1 MSSLSRLALPLLRRR
16 DRRPETSAD
25 MRAAQDRIRARLVAD
40 LAHLPVGHATGLD
53 RLPRDAR
60 LRDAFR
66 TLPVTSYEDYLP
78 LLERVARHEPDVM
91 FAGRATA
98 LAVTSGTTSGGQAGE
113 RFIPQSREL
122 LDHHGRGG
130 AAAFVRLVDWVGRDV
145 LDGRLLLMGGSTDI
159 RPNAH
164 GVPAGDL
171 SGIIVSLV
179 PRLLWSLYEPGRDIA
194 LMSDWEAKLAA
205 MVARTA
211 DRDLRLASGIG
222 SWLLALFAAVCARR
236 GVARV
241 REAWPRLKSV
251 IHGGHAIEP
260 LIGQFQHHLPSDTWM
275 QEVYPASEAF
285 IAVGQK
291 PWRLGDGRTSPLE
304 LLCDHG
310 IVIELLPDDDPR
322 PEAAV
327 GPEGAEAGRVYR
339 VLLTTP
345 GGLVRYQPGDLL
357 RGEGP
362 GLVRFAGRS
371 KTRISVF
378 GEHVEGDLIAA
389 ALAAACAASGAR
401 IRHSHV
407 APVFPAPGQQRGAH
421 QWYLE
426 PEPGTSIAVDAFATA
441 LDRHLRA
448 HSADY
453 DAHRAVQ
460 LEAPVLTVVPEGTF
474 ERWLA
479 AKGKLGG
486 QHKVPQAWADRTIAE
501 QVEAAARTPDRPL

>member
-1 MSSLSRLALPLLRRR
+1 MSLLPRLALPILRLR
-16 DRRPETSAD
+16 DPRPATPAA

-53 RLPRDAR
+53 RLPRDGR
-60 LRDAFR
+60 QRDAFR
-66 TLPVTSYEDYLP
+66 ALPVTTYQDYLP
-78 LLERVARHEPDVM
+78 LLERVGRGEPDVM
-91 FAGRATA
+91 FAGRAAA
-98 LAVTSGTTSGGQAGE
+98 LAITSGTTSSGQAGE
-113 RFIPQSREL
+113 RFIPQSRAL

-130 AAAFVRLVDWVGRDV
+130 AAAFVRLVDWVGSDV
-145 LDGRLLLMGGSTDI
+145 LDGRLLLMGGSTDLK
-159 RPNAH
+159 PNAH
-164 GVPAGDL
+164 GVLAGDL

-194 LMSDWEAKLAA
+194 LMSDWERKLAA
-205 MVARTA
+205 MVERTA
-211 DRDLRLASGIG
+211 TADLRMASGIG
-222 SWLLALFAAVCARR
+222 SWLLTLFAAACAKR
-236 GVARV
+236 GVARA
-241 REAWPRLKSV
+241 REVWPGLRTV
-251 IHGGHAIEP
+251 IHGGHAMEP
-260 LIGQFQHHLPSDTWM
+260 LIGQFQHHLPGDTWM
-275 QEVYPASEAF
+275 QEVYPASEGF

-291 PWRLGDGRTSPLE
+291 PWRLGDGRTAPLE

-310 IVIELLPDDDPR
+310 LLIELLPDDDPR

-327 GPEGAEAGRVYR
+327 GPEAVEAGRIYR

-389 ALAAACAASGAR
+389 ALGAACAATAAR
-401 IRHSHV
+401 IRHCHV
-407 APVFPAPGQQRGAH
+407 APVFPPAGQQRGSH
-421 QWYLE
+421 QWYVE
-426 PEPGTSIAVDAFATA
+426 SEPGAACDAAAFAEA

-448 HSADY
+448 NSADY

-460 LEAPVLTVVPEGTF
+460 LTAPLVTLVPAGTF

-486 QHKVPQAWADRTIAE
+486 QHKVPQAWADRTIAD
-501 QVEAAARTPDRPL
+501 QLDLAAAS